1 MTNSADAK
9 RPPYSPKRS
18 FKNYLI
24 DSRLQLKYAG
34 ILVLFTALISAGLF
48 YFLRNTSRAVIGESQ
63 SAMAKS
69 RIATEATQRALTEAL
84 RVSEIKRKWYVN
96 NPMFANNPKL
106 LELVS
111 APSNEADQELKK
123 QREALA
129 KQQQELAPQHEKL
142 VRQQRSMLWTIIGG
156 LLILVVL
163 IGLVGIYVTHKVA
176 GPIYKM
182 RLLLRQVT
190 DGKLTV
196 QAHLRKGDELQEFMG
211 TFAAM
216 VDGLR
221 AQQEKAVAALDE
233 AIALAQKGGADAA
246 AVTRLTGVRDE
257 MKRSLEA

>member
-1 MTNSADAK
+1 MTTSPESK

-34 ILVLFTALISAGLF
+34 LLVLITALISAALF
-48 YFLRNTSRAVIGESQ
+48 YFLRNTSRAVVGESQ
-63 SAMAKS
+63 SALAKS
-69 RIATEATQRALTEAL
+69 RIASEATQRALTEAL

-111 APSNEADQELKK
+111 APSNDADQELKK
-123 QREALA
+123 QRDVLA
-129 KQQQELAPQHEKL
+129 KQQQELAPQHEKI
-142 VRQQRSMLWTIIGG
+142 VRQQRTMLWTIIGG
-156 LLILVVL
+156 LAILVML

-182 RLLLRQVT
+182 RLLLKQVG
-190 DGKLTV
+190 DGKLV
-196 QAHLRKGDELQEFMG
+196 KERHLRKGDELQDFMG
-211 TFAAM
+211 ALATM

-221 AQQEKAVAALDE
+221 ERQEKEVAALDE
-233 AIALAQKGGADAA
+233 AIKLAQAGGASVEAI
-246 AVTRLTGVRDE
+246 TRLTGVRDE
-257 MKRSLEA
+257 MKSLLEA